1 MKEISVKS
9 LEACKEIID
18 IIQDHY
24 EMDIVNDKSR
34 KHPKMLVKHIARY
47 LVRKYCVRM
56 SLESIASE
64 FGLDEHGTIIN
75 SVRVVND
82 AIDVNDIEIV
92 DILNFFTLK
101 IESES
106 EAVKS
111 LLDVTAKAKYNR
123 RIFSLLHD
131 FKPNQLKDLVSII
144 KNYKHAYN
152 NIESVVENPL
162 QVIEA

>member
-1 MKEISVKS
+1 MKELSVRN
-9 LEACKEIID
+9 LEACKDIID

-34 KHPKMLVKHIARY
+34 KYHKMIVKHIARY

-64 FGLDEHGTIIN
+64 FGLDEHGTVIN
-75 SVRVVND
+75 SIRVIND
-82 AIDVNDIEIV
+82 AIDVNDIEV
-92 DILNFFTLK
+92 VSLLNFFTLK

-106 EAVKS
+106 EAVRS
-111 LLDVTAKAKYNR
+111 LSDVNAKAKYTR
-123 RIFSLLHD
+123 RIVSLLHD

-144 KNYKHAYN
+144 KNYKNAYSSV
-152 NIESVVENPL
+152 EEVVENPL
-162 QVIEA
+162 EIAEA